1 MKSKLIPIAA
11 GLIVVTLLG
20 GLAMGI
26 RTRIELSPSA
36 GIIRTTKTIYRVIP
50 IAQESTFLWFSNI
63 PIDAPIDGQKRMGPS
78 DWKLMHEFNH
88 SAAGTTIEHTQ
99 WGVVGDTIE
108 PWGQLELEPTTR
120 SRLVGRTNALITS
133 GESPRTLQAMT
144 LEINKQLLAHLQ
156 LADPGPTPTDIN
168 AIFDQVT
175 NQIDLP

>member
-1 MKSKLIPIAA
+1 MKSKLLPIVA
-11 GLIVVTLLG
+11 GLVVVTLLG

-36 GIIRTTKTIYRVIP
+36 GITRTTKSIYRVIP
-50 IAQESTFLWFSNI
+50 INQESTFLWFANI
-63 PIDAPIDGQKRMGPS
+63 PIDAPIDGEKRMGPS

-108 PWGQLELEPTTR
+108 PWGQLELEPATR
-120 SRLVGRTNALITS
+120 SRLNGRTNALITS

-156 LADPGPTPTDIN
+156 LADPGPTPADID

-175 NQIDLP
+175 SEIALP